1 MLLTAFVLQ
10 LVSYDFKRSRR
21 ELKWINIVKEST
33 GDYFQYFPE
42 KFIEQYALEY
52 GVKKDDIAI
61 MSALLLSKSYQEI
74 VDEKG

>member
-1 MLLTAFVLQ
+1 M
-10 LVSYDFKRSRR
+10 
-21 ELKWINIVKEST
+21 KEST

-42 KFIEQYALEY
+42 KFIEQYAFEY

-74 VDEKG
+74 VDKKG